1 MTQVTVSQN
10 IKKSHATMALMALDS
25 YFRKVLE
32 PHYQA
37 KIEKLPDRHRST
49 RTAGL
54 WSSRINRAR
63 SALNDLRYEIESM
76 PDSVQ

>member
-10 IKKSHATMALMALDS
+10 IKKSHATMALMALES
-25 YFRKVLE
+25 YFKQVLE
-32 PHYQA
+32 PYYIA
-37 KIEKLPDRHRST
+37 KIEKLPEKHRST

-63 SALNDLRYEIESM
+63 SALMDLKSEIEHM
-76 PDSVQ
+76 P